1 MLRNLIILLLVPALA
16 GCLASG
22 SGTAVSG
29 KVNFD
34 RLPAAGVEVEAYRAD
49 AIHLPTQPDFRS
61 AVTEADGVF
70 RVELPPGSYY
80 LFARGAGLFSYYG
93 RNPISVPE
101 AGMVGVSLGL
111 VRQPDKNSAAAGKD
125 FVVGQVTHA
134 GQPQADVIIFVYT
147 DLTTQLKGLGYMMA
161 GPTDEQG
168 RFELD
173 LPDGTYYLIARKR
186 QGNMTVGPLRAGD
199 FVGYYP
205 QNPLRVRDNRA
216 EPVIIPMLEV
226 PDKVEQMNLNFN
238 GHTSISGMITDS
250 AGEPVEGVR
259 VVLYQR
265 PQMLDRPLLVSQPT
279 GADGRYILSMP
290 KGGDYY
296 LAARDTLGGAPGPG
310 DLYGTYDENPD
321 HRLHIDSGA
330 AQDGI
335 DIKVEE
341 MW

>member
-1 MLRNLIILLLVPALA
+1 MLRNLIILLLLPVLA

-22 SGTAVSG
+22 PGTAIRG
-29 KVNFD
+29 KVNFE

-49 AIHLPTQPDFRS
+49 TIHLPAQPDFRS
-61 AVTEADGVF
+61 AVTGADGMF
-70 RVELPPGSYY
+70 LIALPPGSYY
-80 LFARGAGLFSYYG
+80 LLARGAGLFSYYG
-93 RNPISVPE
+93 RNPVLVPA
-101 AGMVGVSLGL
+101 AGLDEVSLGL
-111 VRQPDKNSAAAGKD
+111 VQQPDKKD
-125 FVVGQVTHA
+125 SDATQQFVIGQVTHA
-134 GQPQADVIIFVYT
+134 GQPQADAIVFIYT

-168 RFELD
+168 QFELD

-205 QNPLRVRDNRA
+205 HNPLRVRDNRA

-226 PDKVEQMNLNFN
+226 PDKVEQMNMNFN
-238 GHTSISGMITDS
+238 GQTSISGLITNS
-250 AGEPVEGVR
+250 AGEPVDGVR
-259 VVLYQR
+259 VVLYVR

-279 GADGRYILSMP
+279 GADGRYTLSMP

-296 LAARDTLGGAPGPG
+296 LAARNTLGGAPGPG
-310 DLYGTYDENPD
+310 DLYGTYDENPN
-321 HRLHIDSGA
+321 HMLHIDSGA
-330 AQDGI
+330 VQDGI
-335 DIKVEE
+335 DITVEE